1 MSYPILPRRVFN
13 SPLIEYA
20 NFQDGSHIN
29 LIRLIKPYANGQAYA
44 VHETTKS
51 AFCSN
56 GMFKTYRRA
65 KEKFNLMV
73 ENGKRESILIEH
85 KTTCNF

>member
-44 VHETTKS
+44 DHETTKS